1 MPVSQA
7 CCRCAAVVCSCSLPG
22 NRVVPVHFGA
32 VCVGMGDKM
41 QGPWSIVLVEGSSA
55 DGPYLVHNKR
65 AAVTVHE
72 SASDGDEDIVQLNL
86 YCKQP
91 VFNDEKADEK
101 STLFAYQTPALYVFG
116 EDEPT
121 MDFCVDFLKNHGVA
135 SAYVC
140 KVYAATAC
148 LLYADKIEWEAP
160 QAERKEKKR
169 KSYAV
174 RRDNGNAH
182 TA

>member
-1 MPVSQA
+1 M
-7 CCRCAAVVCSCSLPG
+7 
-22 NRVVPVHFGA
+22 PVHFGA
-32 VCVGMGDKM
+32 VCVAMGDKM
-41 QGPWSIVLVEGSSA
+41 QGPWSIVLVEGSSS
-55 DGPYLVHNKR
+55 DGPYLVQNKR

-72 SASDGDEDIVQLNL
+72 SASDGDEDIVQLSL

-148 LLYADKIEWEAP
+148 LLYAHRIEWEAP
-160 QAERKEKKR
+160 QAEPRSALRQNLDQLPPLQTLATETPGLPPVV
-169 KSYAV
+169 SP
-174 RRDNGNAH
+174 
-182 TA
+182 